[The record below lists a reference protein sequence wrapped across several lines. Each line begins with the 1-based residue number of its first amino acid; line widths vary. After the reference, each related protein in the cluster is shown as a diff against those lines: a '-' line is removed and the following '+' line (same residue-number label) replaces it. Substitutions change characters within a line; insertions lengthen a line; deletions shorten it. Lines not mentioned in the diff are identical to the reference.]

1 MTDAQRYDLDP
12 DPSSRS
18 MSPGPDSC
26 KIVQITPSGIP
37 SQNVPQN
44 WAFATQSEIS
54 GANLCES
61 IFSTSHLLKTNVM
74 SGISQKTFQSWL

>member
-12 DPSSRS
+12 DPRSRS
-18 MSPGPDSC
+18 PEPESC
-26 KIVQITPSGIP
+26 KINQIMPSGIA
-37 SQNVPQN
+37 SQNAPQN

-61 IFSTSHLLKTNVM
+61 IFSVSYLLKANV
-74 SGISQKTFQSWL
+74 K

>member
-12 DPSSRS
+12 DPRSRS
-18 MSPGPDSC
+18 QGPESC
-26 KIVQITPSGIP
+26 KINQITPSGIA
-37 SQNVPQN
+37 SQNAPQN

-61 IFSTSHLLKTNVM
+61 IFSVSYLIKTNV
-74 SGISQKTFQSWL
+74 K

>member
-1 MTDAQRYDLDP
+1 MRDAQRYDLDP
-12 DPSSRS
+12 DPRSRS
-18 MSPGPDSC
+18 KGPESC
-26 KIVQITPSGIP
+26 KINQITPSSIA

-61 IFSTSHLLKTNVM
+61 IFSVSYLIKTNV
-74 SGISQKTFQSWL
+74 K

>member
-1 MTDAQRYDLDP
+1 MTDAQRYDLDL
-12 DPSSRS
+12 DPRLTSR
-18 MSPGPDSC
+18 SPGPESC
-26 KIVQITPSGIP
+26 KINQTTPSSIA

-61 IFSTSHLLKTNVM
+61 IFSVSYLLKTNV
-74 SGISQKTFQSWL
+74 K